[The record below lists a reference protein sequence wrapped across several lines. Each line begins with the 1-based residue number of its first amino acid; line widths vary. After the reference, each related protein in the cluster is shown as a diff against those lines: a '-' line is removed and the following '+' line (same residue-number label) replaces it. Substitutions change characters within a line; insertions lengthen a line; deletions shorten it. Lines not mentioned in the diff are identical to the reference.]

1 MTEGINLSIPV
12 AGTLLLWVLYVFF
25 FFVRAVWH
33 AELPQPGTAPSPQP
47 LEVRSINHWNTRE
60 ASTCL
65 NLLTS

>member
-1 MTEGINLSIPV
+1 MGALR
-12 AGTLLLWVLYVFF
+12 GFF

-33 AELPQPGTAPSPQP
+33 AELPQPGTAPSPQS